1 MGLKGPQE
9 GRKRQD
15 KTYFS
20 VLLTCLT
27 CLSILVPMLLV
38 RVSDVHCFNK
48 SYQCWVGAAAMP

>member
-38 RVSDVHCFNK
+38 RVSDVH
-48 SYQCWVGAAAMP
+48 